1 MIDYWDILSGMLLA
15 IVGAFN
21 VWLSRSPHFEVNP
34 VTVLLSRWLGG
45 VGRARALIL
54 VLGVLCVVLGVVGI
68 ISAATG
74 MQE

>member
-34 VTVLLSRWLGG
+34 VTVLLSRWLGR
-45 VGRARALIL
+45 VGRARTLIL
-54 VLGVLCVVLGVVGI
+54 VLGVLCVLLGVVGI
-68 ISAATG
+68 IFTVTG
-74 MQE
+74 TQ